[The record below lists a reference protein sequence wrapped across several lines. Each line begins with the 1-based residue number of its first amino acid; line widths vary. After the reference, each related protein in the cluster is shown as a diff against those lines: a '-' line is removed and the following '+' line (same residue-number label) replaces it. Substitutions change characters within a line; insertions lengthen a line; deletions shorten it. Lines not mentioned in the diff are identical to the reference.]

1 MIYTKF
7 LNTILWWLVTFLLFS
22 FYAMGGNPLGK
33 YIQIGI
39 TAVLG
44 CFIALRYGK
53 NINFHIA
60 PFHIYMLIFLL
71 FCFSSYFWTLAPQE
85 CLHWSFLIAQTL
97 ICLSVVYIYAD
108 HLTSTL
114 PLLDNIRWAGYL
126 LTIYLFFTYGWNNL
140 HYMLQESVRLDS
152 DILNSNIVGML
163 CAFSI
168 ILTLYRAICVKF
180 SLSYLFVIPA
190 FILFAVSNSRKA
202 FLILV
207 MGIVAVVTI
216 KYMNKRNLI
225 VNIIS
230 GIFIGGLGFLL
241 FYVLLSLPMLE
252 GMKMR
257 LMGILGLFSS
267 SYDMDL
273 STYQRSLMIK
283 IGFEQFLRTPFLGI
297 GIGSSGILTEPVV
310 GLPCYL
316 HNNYVELLSCGGI
329 VGATLYYLLYIIP
342 GIQLFKYK
350 YCPDKNTLI
359 CMVLLVLLLLM
370 EWAFVSYNSKE
381 IYFFILVCFIQVK
394 LNKHHFGGNVNAQIS
409 QNN

>member
-1 MIYTKF
+1 MSYTK
-7 LNTILWWLVTFLLFS
+7 LLDKILWWLVTLLLFS
-22 FYAMGGNPLGK
+22 FYAMGGDPRGK
-33 YIQIGI
+33 YLQLGT

-44 CFIALRYGK
+44 CFVILRYGK
-53 NINFHIA
+53 KLNFHIA
-60 PFHIYMLIFLL
+60 PFHIYMLLFLS
-71 FCFSSYFWTLAPQE
+71 FCAVSYSWAILPIP
-85 CLHWSFLIAQTL
+85 CLHWVFLIGQTL
-97 ICLSVVYIYAD
+97 LCLSVVYIYAD
-108 HLTSTL
+108 HQDSTL
-114 PLLDNIRWAGYL
+114 PLLDSIRWAGYL
-126 LTIYLFFTYGWNNL
+126 LTIYLFCTYGWSNL
-140 HYMLQESVRLDS
+140 HYMLQESIRLDS
-152 DILNSNIVGML
+152 DLLNSNTVGML

-168 ILTLYRAICVKF
+168 ILTLYRVLFVKF
-180 SLSYLFVIPA
+180 SLSYIFVIPT

-202 FLILV
+202 FFILV
-207 MGIVAVVTI
+207 MGISAVVAI
-216 KYMNKRNLI
+216 KYMKRNLI

-230 GIFIGGLGFLL
+230 GIFIVGLGFLL
-241 FYVLLSLPMLE
+241 FYALLSLPMLE

-310 GLPCYL
+310 GWPCYL

-329 VGATLYYLLYIIP
+329 VGTTLYYLLYIIP

-359 CMVLLVLLLLM
+359 CLILLVLLLLM

-381 IYFFILVCFIQVK
+381 IYFFILVFFLQVK
-394 LNKHHFGGNVNAQIS
+394 LNKRHFGGNADAHNS
-409 QNN
+409 KNN